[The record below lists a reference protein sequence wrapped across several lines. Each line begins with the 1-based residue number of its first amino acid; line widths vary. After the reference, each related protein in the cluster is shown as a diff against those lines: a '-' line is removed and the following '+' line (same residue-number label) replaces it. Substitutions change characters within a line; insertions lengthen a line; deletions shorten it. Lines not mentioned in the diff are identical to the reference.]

1 MKIGFDVLSDLNL
14 TPDENFNWENKATS
28 LYCIIAGN
36 ISDDLR
42 TIHQTLMH
50 LSRFYQG
57 IFYIPGSLELKDID
71 RIPDRL
77 DDIRKICSSV
87 KTVALLHNHVVV
99 VDGTA
104 IMGATC
110 WYGNTT
116 EQDAFTELK
125 KDTYRYEDISYM
137 SMTLERLQLHLD
149 VKKIIIVTHAV
160 PSEELFFGELPK
172 NIKEQMSAS
181 GILTRDSEQKVT
193 HWVYGSYS
201 KTVDTT
207 IDSINYIN
215 NSYYKR
221 KPYWAKRIDVD
232 LSL

>member
-1 MKIGFDVLSDLNL
+1 MTVGFDVLSDLNL

-42 TIHQTLMH
+42 TIHQTLLH
-50 LSRFYQG
+50 LSKFYQG

-71 RIPDRL
+71 RIPNRL
-77 DDIRKICSSV
+77 EDLYKICSSV
-87 KTVALLHNHVVV
+87 RTVALLHNHVVV

-110 WYGNTT
+110 WYGNTPD
-116 EQDAFTELK
+116 QDAYTELK

-149 VKKIIIVTHAV
+149 VKKIIIVTHSA
-160 PSEELFFGELPK
+160 PSEELFFGELPN
-172 NIKEQMSAS
+172 NIKDQMPAM
-181 GILTRDSEQKVT
+181 GILNRDSENKVT
-193 HWVYGSYS
+193 HWVFGSYN

-207 IDSINYIN
+207 IDNINYIN

-232 LSL
+232 LNL

>member
-1 MKIGFDVLSDLNL
+1 MTVGFDVLSDLNL

-42 TIHQTLMH
+42 TIHQTLLH
-50 LSRFYQG
+50 LSKFYQG
-57 IFYIPGSLELKDID
+57 IFYIPGSLELNDID
-71 RIPDRL
+71 RIPNRL
-77 DDIRKICSSV
+77 EDLYKICSSV
-87 KTVALLHNHVVV
+87 RTVAFLHNHVVV

-110 WYGNTT
+110 WYGNTPD
-116 EQDAFTELK
+116 QDAYTELK

-149 VKKIIIVTHAV
+149 VKKIIIVTHSA
-160 PSEELFFGELPK
+160 PSEELFFGELPN
-172 NIKEQMSAS
+172 NIKDQMPAM
-181 GILTRDSEQKVT
+181 GILNRDSEHKVT
-193 HWVYGSYS
+193 HWVFGSYN

-207 IDSINYIN
+207 IDNINYIN

-232 LSL
+232 LNL

>member
-1 MKIGFDVLSDLNL
+1 MTVGFDVLSDLNL

-42 TIHQTLMH
+42 TIHQTLLH
-50 LSRFYQG
+50 LSKFYQG

-71 RIPDRL
+71 RIPNRL
-77 DDIRKICSSV
+77 EDLYKICSSV
-87 KTVALLHNHVVV
+87 RTVALLHNHVVV

-110 WYGNTT
+110 WYGNTPD
-116 EQDAFTELK
+116 QDAYTELK

-149 VKKIIIVTHAV
+149 VKKVIIVTHAV
-160 PSEELFFGELPK
+160 PSEELFFGELPN
-172 NIKEQMSAS
+172 NIKDQMPAM
-181 GILTRDSEQKVT
+181 GILNRDSENKVT
-193 HWVYGSYS
+193 HWVFGSYN

-207 IDSINYIN
+207 IDNINYIN

-232 LSL
+232 LNL